1 MNVAGISCNTAPLGP
16 LKSAVLKTTRM
27 RFCHKRP
34 DRRPSQKKVKTMNRL
49 FTLTVLFAAVG
60 GYCLL
65 TNEAVAKGS
74 TKGSRFS
81 SKLRS
86 QTGQGGTTLS
96 QNPGF
101 PGSQGSNPNG
111 TTSAIKKWPSP
122 FPINAFGPAGKS
134 PKPITLRGVPVS
146 IPTGPLA
153 NPHPISRGHF
163 PYGPPGMPQQ

>member
-1 MNVAGISCNTAPLGP
+1 
-16 LKSAVLKTTRM
+16 
-27 RFCHKRP
+27 
-34 DRRPSQKKVKTMNRL
+34 MNRL
-49 FTLTVLFAAVG
+49 FTLTVLFAAVAAC
-60 GYCLL
+60 CLL

-153 NPHPISRGHF
+153 NPHPIYRGKL